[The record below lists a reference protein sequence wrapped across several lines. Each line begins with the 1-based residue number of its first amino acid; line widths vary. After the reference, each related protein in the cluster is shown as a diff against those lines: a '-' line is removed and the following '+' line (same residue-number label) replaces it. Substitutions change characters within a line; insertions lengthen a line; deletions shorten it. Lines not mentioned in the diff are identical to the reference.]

1 MPDRPA
7 LLASIVCA
15 RVALSL
21 DVFGVR
27 LAAKQLLPGVGR
39 RGIRQIADLDDA
51 ALERLRMILDALVEG
66 SRRVVAA

>member
-7 LLASIVCA
+7 LLASIECA

-21 DVFGVR
+21 DAFGLR

-51 ALERLRMILDALVEG
+51 DLERLRMILDALVEG
-66 SRRVVAA
+66 SRRGAAA